1 MGQTL
6 YRTMMIRGSNGES
19 RCRGAG
25 ESCRGKGKVGRGVD
39 ESVDASKRSKSS
51 EMARRKAARNG
62 LLLRVTSTNGSLLRV
77 TLYPP
82 AHPPNIRHGCSSP

>member
-39 ESVDASKRSKSS
+39 ESVDGEHEVEVERDGKEEGGEKR
-51 EMARRKAARNG
+51 
-62 LLLRVTSTNGSLLRV
+62 LVTTRYIDKRLV
-77 TLYPP
+77 TTRYIVSAGAPT
-82 AHPPNIRHGCSSP
+82 